1 MLKMKVKLNSKL
13 LSSNVLYDVVI
24 RAEALNTYVLVAL
37 CVDSA
42 RLRVNTLLR
51 ARSLA
56 WHGEIPTHSRRG
68 APYWGR
74 TRFCNTFSR

>member
-1 MLKMKVKLNSKL
+1 MLKMKVKLNFKL
-13 LSSNVLYDVVI
+13 LSSNVLYDGFI
-24 RAEALNTYVLVAL
+24 RAEALNTYGLVAL

-42 RLRVNTLLR
+42 RLRANTLSR

-56 WHGEIPTHSRRG
+56 WHGDMPTPSRRG

-74 TRFCNTFSR
+74 IRFCNTFRR